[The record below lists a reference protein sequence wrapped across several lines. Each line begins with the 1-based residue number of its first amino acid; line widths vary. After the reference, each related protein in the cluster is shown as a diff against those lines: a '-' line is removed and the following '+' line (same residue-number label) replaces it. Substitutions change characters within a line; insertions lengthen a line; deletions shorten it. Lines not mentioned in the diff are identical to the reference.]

1 MYSDSTTPYNCFQPV
16 AFFGTF
22 FTLLSL
28 KVPFLLFIRVSSPFD
43 AMDDIRLEHLVA
55 ATEMGVFQSLRC
67 QFSDEV
73 ESFAS
78 GLSSVDEISTESSE
92 EEEF

>member
-1 MYSDSTTPYNCFQPV
+1 
-16 AFFGTF
+16 
-22 FTLLSL
+22 
-28 KVPFLLFIRVSSPFD
+28 
-43 AMDDIRLEHLVA
+43 MDDIRLEHLVA